1 MKSQQRVFA
10 FEDPVEY
17 LNFELKERQRLDPRF
32 SIREWAR
39 QLGYSNPSY
48 LSEVL
53 RRRRKL
59 TVDLGAKL
67 AVNLG
72 LEGKSH
78 RYFELTVLLQKALND
93 REKQFYSNL
102 LRAMRPQN
110 LQSINRISL
119 ESFNLVSD
127 WYHWAI
133 LEMTNLADFSSE
145 EKAIA
150 ERLATDLEPRN
161 VRAAIERLIRTKFL
175 VRDAAGNL
183 HRANQKTNLLDPK
196 MAALAAREYQRQMA
210 KQALESL
217 DTQAPAEIDFQG
229 STLAFRAEDMQKATA
244 ILRETHKKLLELG
257 ADRNGDE
264 VYQLNTQFF
273 RLTRKK
279 KSKKTKKT

>member
-17 LNFELKERQRLDPRF
+17 LNYELKERQRKDVRF

-39 QLGYSNPSY
+39 QVGYANPSY

-59 TVDLGAKL
+59 TVDLAAKL

-72 LEGKSH
+72 LEGKSY
-78 RYFELTVLLQKALND
+78 RYFELTVLLQKSLSEK
-93 REKQFYSNL
+93 EKQFYSQL
-102 LRAMRPQN
+102 LRSLRPTN

-133 LEMTNLADFSSE
+133 LEMTNLADFSSS

-150 ERLATDLEPRN
+150 ERLATELEPRA
-161 VRAAIERLIRTKFL
+161 VRAAIERLIRTRFL
-175 VRDAAGNL
+175 VRDAAGGL
-183 HRANQKTNLLDPK
+183 HRADQKTNLLDAK

-210 KQALESL
+210 KQALLSL
-217 DTQAPAEIDFQG
+217 DTQEPGQIDFQG
-229 STLAFRAEDMQKATA
+229 TTLAFRTEDMQKACA
-244 ILRETHKKLLELG
+244 ILREAHKKLLELS
-257 ADRNGDE
+257 ADRNGEE

-273 RLTRKK
+273 RLTQKK
-279 KSKKTKKT
+279 GAKKRR